1 MSRFFANLNP
11 LVRGLAV
18 VALIALVV
26 VVLNLG
32 NTVAALFL
40 IAKIAFPLAIA
51 FFLFML
57 WRERRSDIETWG
69 DRQRRVFYAA
79 VAVGV
84 VAVLAYTYASLLGVQ
99 LAGFTALALLLTLV
113 LCAWSAYR
121 AWRDAHTYGN

>member
-1 MSRFFANLNP
+1 MSRFFAKLNP

-57 WRERRSDIETWG
+57 WRERRSDIETWTE
-69 DRQRRVFYAA
+69 RERRVFYAA

-84 VAVLAYTYASLLGVQ
+84 VTALAYTYANLLGVQ
-99 LAGFTALALLLTLV
+99 LAGFTALAFLLTLA

-121 AWRDAHTYGN
+121 AWRDAHTYGD

>member
-1 MSRFFANLNP
+1 MKSFLARMNP
-11 LVRGLAV
+11 LVRGLAL

-51 FFLFML
+51 YFLFMI
-57 WRERRSDIETWG
+57 WRERRSDIETWT
-69 DRQRRVFYAA
+69 DRERRVFYAA

-84 VAVLAYTYASLLGVQ
+84 VAALAYTYASLLGVA
-99 LAGFTALALLLTLV
+99 LAGFTALALVVTLA
-113 LCAWSAYR
+113 LCGWSAYR
-121 AWRDAHTYGN
+121 AWRDAHTYGS

>member
-1 MSRFFANLNP
+1 MKRFVTGLNP

-40 IAKIAFPLAIA
+40 IARIAFPLAIA
-51 FFLFML
+51 FFLFLL
-57 WRERRSDIETWG
+57 WRERRSDIEMWG
-69 DRQRRVFYAA
+69 ERERRVFYAA
-79 VAVGV
+79 IGVFV
-84 VAVLAYTYASLLGVQ
+84 VAILVFMYGQ
-99 LAGFTALALLLTLV
+99 LAGLVFAGLGALAFVVTLG

-121 AWRDAHTYGN
+121 AWRDAHTYG

>member
-1 MSRFFANLNP
+1 MSRFFANVNP

-57 WRERRSDIETWG
+57 WRERRSDIETWT
-69 DRQRRVFYAA
+69 DRERRVFYAA

-84 VAVLAYTYASLLGVQ
+84 VTALAYTYASLLNVQ
-99 LAGFTALALLLTLV
+99 LAGFTALAFLLTLA

-121 AWRDAHTYGN
+121 AWRDAHTYSD

>member
-1 MSRFFANLNP
+1 MSRFFGKLNP

-18 VALIALVV
+18 VALIALAV

-51 FFLFML
+51 YFLFML

-69 DRQRRVFYAA
+69 DRERRVFYAA

-84 VAVLAYTYASLLGVQ
+84 VAALAYTYASLLGVQ
-99 LAGFTALALLLTLV
+99 LAGFTALAFLLTLAS
-113 LCAWSAYR
+113 CAWSAYR

>member
-1 MSRFFANLNP
+1 MSRFFAKLNP

-57 WRERRSDIETWG
+57 WRERRSDIETWT
-69 DRQRRVFYAA
+69 DRERRVFYAA

-84 VAVLAYTYASLLGVQ
+84 VAALAYTYANLLGVQ
-99 LAGFTALALLLTLV
+99 LAGLTALALVLTLAF
-113 LCAWSAYR
+113 CGWSAYR
-121 AWRDAHTYGN
+121 AWRDAHTYGD

>member
-1 MSRFFANLNP
+1 MRRFVANLNP

-26 VVLNLG
+26 IVLNLG
-32 NTVAALFL
+32 GTVASLFL
-40 IAKIAFPLAIA
+40 IARIAFPLAIA

-69 DRQRRVFYAA
+69 DRERRVFYAA

-84 VAVLAYTYASLLGVQ
+84 VTVFAYTYAQLLAVE
-99 LAGFTALALLLTLV
+99 LAGFTALAFVLTLA

-121 AWRDAHTYGN
+121 AWRDAHTYS